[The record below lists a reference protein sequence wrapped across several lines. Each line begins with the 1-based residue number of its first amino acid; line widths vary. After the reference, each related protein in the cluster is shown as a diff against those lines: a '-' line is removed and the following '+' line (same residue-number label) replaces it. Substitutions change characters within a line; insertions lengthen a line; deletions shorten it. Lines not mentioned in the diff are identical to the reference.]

1 MRSILLSAAAIIL
14 FTLVL
19 VVAQITSVPTEVSAS
34 PIKATTMAATMPQT
48 VMASTMV
55 ASEAE
60 KLMPSESDAEYTI
73 TPTGLKYKD
82 LEVGTG
88 DSPNAR
94 ELVSV
99 HYTGTLP
106 NGKVFDSSLKRGE
119 PFTFPIGAG
128 RVIKGWD
135 EGVATMKVGGKRQ
148 LVIPAELAYG
158 SRGVPGVIPPNATLI
173 FDVELLD
180 IL

>member
-1 MRSILLSAAAIIL
+1 MRSILLSAAAIIV

-19 VVAQITSVPTEVSAS
+19 VVAQITSAPSAVSADPISETSAPPVVVAAVPT
-34 PIKATTMAATMPQT
+34 
-48 VMASTMV
+48 

-60 KLMPSESDAEYTI
+60 KLMPKAEANDSDYITTES
-73 TPTGLKYKD
+73 GLKYRD
-82 LEVGTG
+82 IEEGTG
-88 DSPNAR
+88 DTPETR
-94 ELVSV
+94 QLVSV

-135 EGVATMKVGGKRQ
+135 EGVASMKVGGKRE
-148 LVIPAELAYG
+148 LVIPPDLAYG
-158 SRGVPGVIPPNATLI
+158 DRGIPGAIPPKSTLV
-173 FDVELLD
+173 FEVELLD

>member
-1 MRSILLSAAAIIL
+1 MRSILLSAAAIIV

-19 VVAQITSVPTEVSAS
+19 VVAQITSAPSPVSADPISETIAPPAVVAAVPT
-34 PIKATTMAATMPQT
+34 
-48 VMASTMV
+48 

-60 KLMPSESDAEYTI
+60 KLMPKAAEENDSDYVTTE
-73 TPTGLKYKD
+73 TGLKYRD
-82 LEVGTG
+82 IEVGTG
-88 DSPNAR
+88 DTPQAR
-94 ELVSV
+94 QLVSV
-99 HYTGTLP
+99 HYTGKLP

-135 EGVATMKVGGKRQ
+135 EGVATMQVGGKRE
-148 LVIPAELAYG
+148 LVIPPDLAYG
-158 SRGVPGVIPPNATLI
+158 DRGIPGAIPPKSTLI

-180 IL
+180 VL

>member
-34 PIKATTMAATMPQT
+34 PIKATTMATTMPQT
-48 VMASTMV
+48 VIAATKV

-60 KLMPSESDAEYTI
+60 KLMPTESDAEYTI

-82 LEVGTG
+82 VEVGTG

>member
-1 MRSILLSAAAIIL
+1 MRSILLSAAAIIM

-19 VVAQITSVPTEVSAS
+19 VVAQLTSAPSQVSAS
-34 PIKATTMAATMPQT
+34 PMPKPVVPQAVVATTT
-48 VMASTMV
+48 V
-55 ASEAE
+55 ASEAA
-60 KLMPSESDAEYTI
+60 KLQPTAASDDSDYTMTES
-73 TPTGLKYKD
+73 GLKYKD
-82 LEVGTG
+82 VEVGTG
-88 DSPNAR
+88 DSPDPR
-94 ELVSV
+94 QLVSV
-99 HYTGTLP
+99 HYTGTLI
-106 NGKVFDSSLKRGE
+106 NGKTFDSSLKRGE

-148 LVIPAELAYG
+148 LVIPPNLAYG
-158 SRGVPGVIPPNATLI
+158 DRGVPGVIPPNATLI

>member
-1 MRSILLSAAAIIL
+1 MRSILFSAAAIIL

-19 VVAQITSVPTEVSAS
+19 VVAQLTSPPSPVSAD
-34 PIKATTMAATMPQT
+34 PLTETIAPQT
-48 VMASTMV
+48 VVAAVPV

-60 KLMPSESDAEYTI
+60 KLAPSENDADYVT
-73 TPTGLKYKD
+73 TPSGLKYRD
-82 LEVGTG
+82 IEVGTG
-88 DSPNAR
+88 DSPEPR
-94 ELVSV
+94 QLVSV
-99 HYTGTLP
+99 HYTGTLS
-106 NGKVFDSSLKRGE
+106 NGKTFDSSLKRGE

-135 EGVATMKVGGKRQ
+135 EGVATMKVGGKRE
-148 LVIPAELAYG
+148 LVIPPDLAYG
-158 SRGVPGVIPPNATLI
+158 SRGIPGAIPPNSTLT

>member
-1 MRSILLSAAAIIL
+1 MRSILLSAAAIIV

-19 VVAQITSVPTEVSAS
+19 VVAQITSAPGQVSAS
-34 PIKATTMAATMPQT
+34 PITETVAPQT
-48 VMASTMV
+48 VVASVPV

-60 KLMPSESDAEYTI
+60 KLNPTASDADYT
-73 TPTGLKYKD
+73 TTESGLKYRD
-82 LEVGTG
+82 VEIGTG
-88 DSPNAR
+88 DSPAPR
-94 ELVSV
+94 QLVSV

-135 EGVATMKVGGKRQ
+135 EGVADMKVGGKRE
-148 LVIPAELAYG
+148 LVIPPDLAYG
-158 SRGVPGVIPPNATLI
+158 SRGVPGTIPPNATLT